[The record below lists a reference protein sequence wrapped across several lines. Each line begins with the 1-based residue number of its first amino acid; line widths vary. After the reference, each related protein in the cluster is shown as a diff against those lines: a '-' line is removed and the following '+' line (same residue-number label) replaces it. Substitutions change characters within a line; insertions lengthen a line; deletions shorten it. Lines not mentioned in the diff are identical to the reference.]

1 MSTHAQIVNFPKQHS
16 TCAHCLAVKSCPFGA
31 VTGAGAEAAT
41 HPTGAA
47 RVVRT
52 GEHLFR
58 VGDAADGVHVVRSG
72 AVKTYITT
80 RDGEEQV
87 IGLHGP
93 GELLGADAI
102 PTGKQICNAVA
113 LDVSTVC
120 AVTMDRILHCC
131 ADSPAFCS
139 SLLTSMSGRIQHDE
153 DQLIVLGLNGADQR
167 VACFLLE
174 QIVACRRRGQSTR
187 EILLPM
193 SRSDIASYLA
203 VAVETVS
210 RSLTRLRE
218 AGVLSVDRNL
228 IVIQDAEALRAV
240 AGARARGSLAAA
252 AGPRAPRSLSIAVD
266 APDSSIRQTR
276 AMTHPDR
283 QSHAG

>member
-1 MSTHAQIVNFPKQHS
+1 MTAQTTHAQIVNFPKQRS
-16 TCAHCLAVKSCPFGA
+16 TCAHCLASSECPFGA
-31 VTGAGAEAAT
+31 LAEESPQAMAQMTGAS
-41 HPTGAA
+41 

-52 GEHLFR
+52 GDHLFR

-72 AVKTYITT
+72 AIKTYITT

-93 GELLGADAI
+93 GELLGADAMHS
-102 PTGKQICNAVA
+102 GEHICNAVA

-120 AVTMDRILHCC
+120 AVSLDRIMKSC
-131 ADSPAFCS
+131 ADSPEFCR
-139 SLLTSMSGRIQHDE
+139 SLFTSLSARIQHDE
-153 DQLIVLGLNGADQR
+153 DQFIVLGQNSADQR

-174 QIVACRRRGQSTR
+174 QVAGCARRGSSTR

-210 RSLTRLRE
+210 RSLTRFRE
-218 AGVLSVDRNL
+218 AGVLRVDRNL
-228 IVIQDAEALRAV
+228 IVILDVQALSEVAERV
-240 AGARARGSLAAA
+240 E
-252 AGPRAPRSLSIAVD
+252 
-266 APDSSIRQTR
+266 RQTSR
-276 AMTHPDR
+276 SKA
-283 QSHAG
+283 S